1 MHMDV
6 DIQFFYVSTINYKQ
20 SAFITFSLTADIY
33 DSYHSLTFYKDG
45 ALSFTVS
52 IIKH

>member
-1 MHMDV
+1 MDV
-6 DIQFFYVSTINYKQ
+6 DIQSFSVSIINYKQ

-33 DSYHSLTFYKDG
+33 DSYRVIILQRWP
-45 ALSFTVS
+45 LSFTVS